1 MTAERPYTDADV
13 EMVAKAVHDHACLTT
28 PGAGCSWSEDGLGC
42 DLREFDGFARAVL
55 DALTAPGSPL
65 VARIRAQAGE
75 DVACAIEATEA
86 IDGEVWP
93 HYRYASIARETTRT
107 EEPT

>member
-1 MTAERPYTDADV
+1 MVERLYTDADV
-13 EMVAKAVHDHACLTT
+13 EAVARVL
-28 PGAGCSWSEDGLGC
+28 DGR
-42 DLREFDGFARAVL
+42 LREQRGVPPSVDLWHATRAVL

-75 DVACAIEATEA
+75 DVAAAIADNPGPDPSPASPTWWAGWIEGRD
-86 IDGEVWP
+86 DG
-93 HYRYASIARETTRT
+93 ASIARKVTRT